1 VNTPNKHKPLSSEEL
16 FQLLDKQS
24 NTETDF
30 DGMDDFEKEA
40 LEGFTENVSSE
51 KAKTLTQ
58 EVNAAISKK
67 VILVAE
73 PVEAKNKIIWFSAAA
88 SIVLIVII
96 SVFFLNQSK
105 DESNIALN
113 ETPHKEIINP
123 EVLPTQEPTV
133 ASEEKIETKSTNSIS
148 SGFSKN
154 QIQQPIEAKEVESGA
169 KGPSFYKEALAENK
183 PAYAGVTG
191 ASKDLSNLDGL
202 KKLNESD
209 EAKQQTLALKDK
221 ITVSKEEEL
230 NREDTEKA
238 NDVAIAQ
245 NVATISANGYA
256 PQANQKADMDSKK
269 SEKLA
274 KEKAKKS
281 VSDDESV
288 NGLVSVSKTSPAI
301 SASSEQI
308 QLKAAYYNGGESAI
322 KEYVVTYFK
331 TKQLNSSIIGKYK
344 VKGIVDEKGNLKV
357 NSIVIISNEDVD
369 FTENI
374 KKALNSMKNWNP
386 AMSGGKAT
394 SAPVEFTLQF

>member
-1 VNTPNKHKPLSSEEL
+1 MNTPNKHKPLSSEEL

-24 NTETDF
+24 NTETNF

-67 VILVAE
+67 VSE
-73 PVEAKNKIIWFSAAA
+73 GNGGQKNKIIWFSAAA
-88 SIVLIVII
+88 SIVLIII
-96 SVFFLNQSK
+96 VSVFFLNQSK

-123 EVLPTQEPTV
+123 EVLSTQEPTV

-169 KGPSFYKEALAENK
+169 KGPAFYKEALAENK
-183 PAYAGVTG
+183 PTYGGVTKG
-191 ASKDLSNLDGL
+191 TKDISDLESSKN
-202 KKLNESD
+202 LNESD

-221 ITVSKEEEL
+221 ITVSKEEEV
-230 NREDTEKA
+230 NREETEKA
-238 NDVAIAQ
+238 NDVT
-245 NVATISANGYA
+245 TISANGYA
-256 PQANQKADMDSKK
+256 QQANQKADMDSKNAERL
-269 SEKLA
+269 S

-281 VSDDESV
+281 VSDDANT
-288 NGLVSVSKTSPAI
+288 NGLVTVSKTSPAV
-301 SASSEQI
+301 SASSEQT

-386 AMSGGKAT
+386 AMSEGKA
-394 SAPVEFTLQF
+394 SPASVEFTLQF